1 MTVFNLYV
9 SGILYGKLEL
19 DPAAPRVRRLDV
31 FTGTLGD
38 WEPITPE
45 ISGECKSFLK
55 MDFLVLAEHA
65 GEYPQALCGKGEFQV
80 AGERYTS
87 EDGVHYLQRDVKF
100 PCNKQIEGGKLIAV
114 YCPSREMVN
123 LLIREGLEERTFLCQ
138 WRQIWPKEKLYPC
151 P

>member
-45 ISGECKSFLK
+45 ISGEWQKKAPAAPGSRGGGQPKYFSR
-55 MDFLVLAEHA
+55 
-65 GEYPQALCGKGEFQV
+65 KG
-80 AGERYTS
+80 TLS
-87 EDGVHYLQRDVKF
+87 
-100 PCNKQIEGGKLIAV
+100 
-114 YCPSREMVN
+114 
-123 LLIREGLEERTFLCQ
+123 T
-138 WRQIWPKEKLYPC
+138 
-151 P
+151 

>member
-31 FTGTLGD
+31 FAGTLGD

-45 ISGECKSFLK
+45 ISGEYKSFLK
-55 MDFLVLAEHA
+55 MDFLALAEHA

-80 AGERYTS
+80 AGER
-87 EDGVHYLQRDVKF
+87 
-100 PCNKQIEGGKLIAV
+100 
-114 YCPSREMVN
+114 
-123 LLIREGLEERTFLCQ
+123 
-138 WRQIWPKEKLYPC
+138 
-151 P
+151 